1 MRGAPS
7 IFWLC
12 LAAFVAIGS
21 AAAEEPSQI
30 ESDRRALAGAQ
41 TLVGNWRG
49 VGQPKRGSS
58 QGAWTEEAQW
68 SWHFADGRAE
78 LVGTVTGG
86 KYFDE
91 LRIQPGAK
99 ADELVLV
106 AQSKGQGDAAKKSQ
120 RFAGSRGEDGL
131 VFTAAEP
138 QGEGP
143 ARITFRLVAGGD
155 RLLALFE
162 KRLGPNSYARLAEIG
177 STRQGSSFAKNAVS
191 GPECIVTGGLGT
203 IAVEHNGK
211 KYFVCCTGCRDLF
224 NDDPEAVLADYQKR
238 KAADQEK
245 PAP

>member
-7 IFWLC
+7 ISWLC
-12 LAAFVAIGS
+12 LVAFLTLAALGS
-21 AAAEEPSQI
+21 AGADEPSQI
-30 ESDRRALAGAQ
+30 ESDKRALAAAQ

-58 QGAWTEEAQW
+58 QGAWTEEAEW
-68 SWHFADGRAE
+68 AWRFADGRAE
-78 LVGTVTGG
+78 LIGTLTGG

-99 ADELVLV
+99 TDELVLV
-106 AQSKGQGDAAKKSQ
+106 AQSQGQGEAAKKSQ
-120 RFAGSRGEDGL
+120 RF
-131 VFTAAEP
+131 V
-138 QGEGP
+138 
-143 ARITFRLVAGGD
+143 
-155 RLLALFE
+155 
-162 KRLGPNSYARLAEIG
+162 GPNSFARLAEIG

-191 GPECIVTGGLGT
+191 GPECIVTGGMGT

-224 NDDPEAVLADYQKR
+224 NDDPEAVLADYRKR
-238 KAADQEK
+238 KAADKDK

>member
-1 MRGAPS
+1 
-7 IFWLC
+7 
-12 LAAFVAIGS
+12 
-21 AAAEEPSQI
+21 
-30 ESDRRALAGAQ
+30 
-41 TLVGNWRG
+41 

-58 QGAWTEEAQW
+58 QGAWTEEAEW
-68 SWHFADGRAE
+68 AWRFADGRAE
-78 LVGTVTGG
+78 LIGTLTGG

-99 ADELVLV
+99 TDELVLV
-106 AQSKGQGDAAKKSQ
+106 AQSQGQGEAAKKSQ
-120 RFAGSRGEDGL
+120 RFDGTRGEDGL
-131 VFTAAEP
+131 VFTAADP

-155 RLLALFE
+155 RLLALVE
-162 KRLGPNSYARLAEIG
+162 KRVGPNSFARLAEIG

-191 GPECIVTGGLGT
+191 GPECIVTGGMGT

-224 NDDPEAVLADYQKR
+224 NDDPEAVLADYRKR
-238 KAADQEK
+238 KAADKDK